1 MIEIFIFGIVV
12 LNILFRGYNVF
23 IFVQTFQRTSS
34 EFLFN
39 FRLSNRKSQSQQK
52 LAKKITHFI
61 FVQTFQW
68 ISSEFLFNFRLSSR
82 KSQSQQKLAKKI
94 TYFTIKICSQNLTH
108 FRNLS
113 SLDIEKYYV
122 PAWNVSAWCQR
133 KHLLCTIFWQPRTA
147 FLNYFE
153 SKCLI
158 FLCISARKFLFQRR
172 SNFLSDGGELGKG

>member
-1 MIEIFIFGIVV
+1 MIEIFIFGILV

-61 FVQTFQW
+61 FVQTFRW

-122 PAWNVSAWCQR
+122 PA
-133 KHLLCTIFWQPRTA
+133 
-147 FLNYFE
+147 
-153 SKCLI
+153 
-158 FLCISARKFLFQRR
+158 
-172 SNFLSDGGELGKG
+172 